1 MSHLTL
7 LAPFSSPS
15 TLRPAFAHDIRN
27 AMAVI
32 ALNVEKLEHLAG
44 PAGVKAAAAAH
55 QLLMKVTALCNESL
69 HERANEFSAPR
80 RTSFDIVET
89 IRQVI
94 DVLRPITPA
103 GLKIKLHPDYRHA
116 VFGNPDDVFRI
127 VFNLAHNVITLADLS
142 VKITLLDFHLERLNA
157 LTLLRITDNGPGI
170 SPQARM
176 QLFRNASAPNS
187 SATHGHGLLIAR
199 ELAERN
205 GGTLQLAEAAAGTQL
220 VLTLSSLGAIDSAT
234 TRSLGQRATSCSR

>member
-7 LAPFSSPS
+7 VAPSSSS
-15 TLRPAFAHDIRN
+15 TLRPALAHDIRN

-55 QLLMKVTALCNESL
+55 QLLRKVTALCNDSL
-69 HERANEFSAPR
+69 DERANEFSAPR

-103 GLKIKLHPDYRHA
+103 GLKIKLHPDYRHV
-116 VFGNPDDVFRI
+116 VFGNRFCRGCSAARPLFW
-127 VFNLAHNVITLADLS
+127 S
-142 VKITLLDFHLERLNA
+142 
-157 LTLLRITDNGPGI
+157 GI
-170 SPQARM
+170 
-176 QLFRNASAPNS
+176 
-187 SATHGHGLLIAR
+187 
-199 ELAERN
+199 
-205 GGTLQLAEAAAGTQL
+205 
-220 VLTLSSLGAIDSAT
+220 
-234 TRSLGQRATSCSR
+234 